1 MESGEIETN
10 ERRFPETLEEA
21 CELRDASA
29 TSEERDYYQ
38 EHVYR
43 LRGQE
48 YRSHGIRTEES
59 AWGAVESEIGDLV
72 FDHLVEAHPSV
83 TAGAP
88 DRLRDAG
95 RLPFTVPIALEHAGD
110 LA

>member
-29 TSEERDYYQ
+29 KSEERDYYQ

-43 LRGQE
+43 LRGEE
-48 YRSHGIRTEES
+48 YRSRGIRFEES
-59 AWGAVESEIGDLV
+59 ARRRA
-72 FDHLVEAHPSV
+72 EAFQAGGKDARPSWWKRV
-83 TAGAP
+83 
-88 DRLRDAG
+88 LG
-95 RLPFTVPIALEHAGD
+95 RWT
-110 LA
+110 

>member
-1 MESGEIETN
+1 MESSEIETN
-10 ERRFPETLEEA
+10 ERRFPEALEEA
-21 CELRDASA
+21 CELRDAAA

-59 AWGAVESEIGDLV
+59 ARRRGGERAAVAADDEGAVALDVAVPHRGSQQAEVRAFQTKSD
-72 FDHLVEAHPSV
+72 
-83 TAGAP
+83 
-88 DRLRDAG
+88 G
-95 RLPFTVPIALEHAGD
+95 R
-110 LA
+110 

>member
-29 TSEERDYYQ
+29 TPEERGFYQ

-43 LRGQE
+43 LRAKK
-48 YRSHGIRTEES
+48 YRFRGIRIKESVRRRERNRAEALQAENEE
-59 AWGAVESEIGDLV
+59 GARRPWWRRVL
-72 FDHLVEAHPSV
+72 
-83 TAGAP
+83 
-88 DRLRDAG
+88 G
-95 RLPFTVPIALEHAGD
+95 RWK
-110 LA
+110 

>member
-10 ERRFPETLEEA
+10 ERRVPETLEEA

-59 AWGAVESEIGDLV
+59 AWRRGGERAAVAADDEGAVALDVAVPHRGSQQAEVRG
-72 FDHLVEAHPSV
+72 FQTPSDG
-83 TAGAP
+83 T
-88 DRLRDAG
+88 
-95 RLPFTVPIALEHAGD
+95 
-110 LA
+110 